1 MKTTTYGEI
10 KVGKKKLI
18 GSDYS
23 EEELN
28 KILTPEIKCEYC
40 GKVYKEYEIYSVGDK
55 ATCLYCRER
64 E

>member
-28 KILTPEIKCEYC
+28 KILEPQLECVMC
-40 GKVYKEYEIYSVGDK
+40 GKAYNADHIRLIGGNR
-55 ATCLYCRER
+55 TCSFCVETN
-64 E
+64 